1 MKIKID
7 PQNLQIQ
14 THTVE
19 KLLEPLI
26 MQVTTLMNC
35 PQNPSGKKKGCSKR
49 ARVILASVEEATWNL
64 LDKGEKIAKEAPV
77 LREELNA
84 ALHEVRKESPKVIET
99 SVCLFGITLFSA

>member
-1 MKIKID
+1 
-7 PQNLQIQ
+7 
-14 THTVE
+14 
-19 KLLEPLI
+19 
-26 MQVTTLMNC
+26 MNC

-84 ALHEVRKESPKVIET
+84 ALHEVRKETKLAGRSDLPCKREDHQLPRRCIWIPV
-99 SVCLFGITLFSA
+99 SRSRV

>member
-1 MKIKID
+1 MKMKID

-26 MQVTTLMNC
+26 IQVTTLMNC
-35 PQNPSGKKKGCSKR
+35 PQNPSVKKKGCSKR

-77 LREELNA
+77 LMEELNA
-84 ALHEVRKESPKVIET
+84 ALHEVRKER
-99 SVCLFGITLFSA
+99 